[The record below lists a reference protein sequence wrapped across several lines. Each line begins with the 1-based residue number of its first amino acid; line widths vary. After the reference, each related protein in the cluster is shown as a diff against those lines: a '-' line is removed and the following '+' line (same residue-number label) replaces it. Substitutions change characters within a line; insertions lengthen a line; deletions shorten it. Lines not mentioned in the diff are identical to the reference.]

1 MNAFFDRLMAN
12 VPGGIDKTAQ
22 EVPSL
27 TLSGTGSIA
36 IQGDRLYVSTSAI
49 TTTIDLHGQTVS
61 QIASNLPSGITGTVL
76 QDGMAEL
83 LLLPNQAD
91 STTSPVTLNI
101 AQNGLWFVVGMMA
114 RMLESRKRS
123 KLSQVGQL
131 NLATATSRILDWWGA
146 SVGVER
152 VTGEPDL
159 LYAQRII
166 GLKFSP
172 NVNNVS
178 MEKFFQ
184 TLGYVTTVTDTD
196 YGKFDVNVILP
207 TTPPNGFFYTTDQI
221 QASLSL
227 IKAAG
232 TIATVILQG
241 TLSDT
246 VTIADS
252 ISATLNP
259 ASWTWGNFV
268 WGEFN
273 WNANT
278 TQSIAMMMPAPT
290 KE

>member
-1 MNAFFDRLMAN
+1 MAN
-12 VPGGIDKTAQ
+12 VPGGIDKTSQ

-27 TLSGTGSIA
+27 TLSGTGSVA
-36 IQGDRLYVSTSAI
+36 IQGDRLYVSTSTTA
-49 TTTIDLHGQTVS
+49 TTIDLHGQTVS
-61 QIASNLPSGITGTVL
+61 QVASNLPSGITGTVL

-83 LLLPNQAD
+83 LLLPNQAE
-91 STTSPVTLNI
+91 SGSLPVTLDI

-131 NLATATSRILDWWGA
+131 NLATATSKILDWWGA

-152 VTGEPDL
+152 VNGEPDL

-184 TLGYVTTVTDTD
+184 TLGYTTSVTDTT
-196 YGKFDVNVILP
+196 YGKFDVNVTLP
-207 TTPPNGFFYTTDQI
+207 NTPPSGFFYSTDQI
-221 QASLSL
+221 QSSLSL
-227 IKAAG
+227 VKAAG

-241 TLSDT
+241 TLSDS
-246 VTIADS
+246 VAVSDS
-252 ISATLNP
+252 VSATLSP
-259 ASWTWGNFV
+259 SSWTWGNFV

-273 WNANT
+273 WNANVA
-278 TQSIAMMMPAPT
+278 QSIAMMMPSPT
-290 KE
+290 RS